1 MEHHGPLLVERTVI
15 DGTHRLGR
23 GQLSLGEEAVRC
35 QQTEVDEVGVAGKG
49 RKALVGAVPVAR
61 RADGEYLPVGLLCGR
76 KEIDEGKGFICPAC
90 RCRKDPGRLKTG
102 IRMPLARM
110 AGTSLF

>member
-1 MEHHGPLLVERTVI
+1 MEHHGPLLVECAVI

-35 QQTEVDEVGVAGKG
+35 QQTEIDKVGVAGKG

-76 KEIDEGKGFICPAC
+76 KEIDEGKGFISQRADAV
-90 RCRKDPGRLKTG
+90 RPGRLKTG